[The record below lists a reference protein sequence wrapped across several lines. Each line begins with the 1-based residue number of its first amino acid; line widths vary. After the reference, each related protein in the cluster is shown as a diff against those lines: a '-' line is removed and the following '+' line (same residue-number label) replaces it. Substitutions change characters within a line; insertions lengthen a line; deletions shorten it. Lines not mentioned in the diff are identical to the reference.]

1 MGHPFPIDVLL
12 EQVPIPAALSRL
24 AYGEDLADGSKG
36 LRSQDP
42 KILHLSLLVSEF
54 TQTHSRL
61 GLYLIVP
68 LLDIDKLF
76 PSQGIHKSLDRSLQ
90 RSHSSTPGYF
100 CV

>member
-1 MGHPFPIDVLL
+1 MVP
-12 EQVPIPAALSRL
+12 QVPIPAALSRL

-36 LRSQDP
+36 LRSEDL
-42 KILHLSLLVSEF
+42 KTLHLTLRVSEF

-68 LLDIDKLF
+68 LLDVRKLF

-90 RSHSSTPGYF
+90 PSHSSTPGYF
-100 CV
+100 SV